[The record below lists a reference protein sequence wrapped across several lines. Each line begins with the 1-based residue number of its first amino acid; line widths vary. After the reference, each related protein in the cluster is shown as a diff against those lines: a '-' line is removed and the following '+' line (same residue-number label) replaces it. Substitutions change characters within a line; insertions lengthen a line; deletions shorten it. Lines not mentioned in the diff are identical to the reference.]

1 MTHGKLELLR
11 QRLSQMESIL
21 VAYSGGVDSTFLL
34 KVAHEVLGHRAMG
47 VLVSSPLI
55 PGYEQEEALEIA
67 RALGLPVDVIA
78 ADAFDDTRVLE
89 NSPER
94 CYFCKANICRLLK
107 AYAHNHGLGTIVD
120 GTNADDRGDY
130 RPGQRAARECGMQS
144 PLLDVGLTKAEIR
157 SLAQELGL
165 PNWNKPSAACLAS
178 RVPYGTPITQEILTR
193 IARAEQTLRDLGF
206 QELRVRH
213 HGQVARIEVPVEY
226 FERLLERREE
236 IVSGLKAA
244 GYAYVTLD
252 LQGFRSGSMNE
263 VITTNGP

>member
-34 KVAHEVLGHRAMG
+34 KVAHEVLGRRAMG

-107 AYAHNHGLGTIVD
+107 AYAHDHGLGTVVD
-120 GTNADDRGDY
+120 GTNADDREDY

-144 PLLDVGLTKAEIR
+144 PLLEVGLTKAEIR
-157 SLAQELGL
+157 SLARQMGL
-165 PNWNKPSAACLAS
+165 PNWDK
-178 RVPYGTPITQEILTR
+178 TPEMLTR
-193 IARAEQTLRDLGF
+193 IARAEQILRDLGF

-213 HGQVARIEVPVEY
+213 HGQVARIEVPVEH
-226 FERLLERREE
+226 FEQLLERREE

-252 LQGFRSGSMNE
+252 LLGFRSGSMNE
-263 VITTNGP
+263 VIAANGP